1 MSRRRVVVTGLGAT
15 TPIGGDVTT
24 SWSALLAG
32 TSGVRNLTEEWA
44 QSLPVH
50 FAARVAV
57 EPAEQME
64 RVELRRL
71 DRSEQFA
78 LIASREAWKD
88 AGSPEIDKERLGVVI
103 ASGIGGVTTLLD
115 QYDIL
120 REKGARLV
128 SPHTVPMLMP
138 NGPAANVG
146 LELQARAGVHT
157 PVSAC
162 ASGAEAIGYALEMI
176 RNDRADIVVSG
187 GVEAAI
193 HAMPM
198 SGFAAMKALSTRNDE
213 PQRASRPYDLNRDG
227 FVLGEGGGIL
237 VLEEYEHALARGAK
251 IYCEI
256 AGQGLTSD
264 GYHIAAPDP
273 DGVGVQRAVKF
284 ALRDSGLTTKDIVH
298 LNAHATSTPAGDVAE
313 AIGYALEMIRNDRAD
328 IVVGGGVEAAIHAMP
343 MSGFAAMKALST
355 RNDEPA
361 RASRPYD
368 LNRDGFVLGEG
379 GGILVL
385 EEYEHAV
392 ARGAKIYCEIAGQG
406 LTSDGYHIAAP
417 DPDGAGVQRA
427 VKFALRDS
435 GLTTKDIVHL
445 NAHATSTP
453 AGDVAEANALR
464 AALGADADHVAV
476 SATKSMTGHLLG
488 GAGAIESV
496 FIVKTLQDR
505 LAPPTI
511 NIDDL
516 DPAVTVDVVR
526 DKPRALPAG
535 DIAALNDSFGFG
547 GHNVVLVFK
556 SI

>member
-1 MSRRRVVVTGLGAT
+1 MSQRRVVVTGLGAT
-15 TPIGGDVTT
+15 TPIGGGVAS

-32 TSGVRNLTEEWA
+32 TSGVRTLTEDWA
-44 QSLPVH
+44 STIPVS
-50 FAARVAV
+50 FAARVAI
-57 EPAEQME
+57 EPSEQME
-64 RVELRRL
+64 RVEMRRL

-88 AGSPEIDKERLGVVI
+88 CGTPAVDKERLGVVI
-103 ASGIGGVTTLLD
+103 ASGIGGVTTLLE

-120 REKGARLV
+120 NSKGSRSV

-138 NGPAANVG
+138 NGPAANVA
-146 LELQARAGVHT
+146 LELQAKAGVHA

-162 ASGAEAIGYALEMI
+162 ASGAEAIGYAFDMI
-176 RNDRADIVVSG
+176 RNNRADIVVSG
-187 GVEAAI
+187 GVEAAV
-193 HAMPM
+193 HPLPM
-198 SGFAAMKALSTRNDE
+198 AAFASMKALSTRNED
-213 PQRASRPYDLNRDG
+213 
-227 FVLGEGGGIL
+227 
-237 VLEEYEHALARGAK
+237 
-251 IYCEI
+251 
-256 AGQGLTSD
+256 
-264 GYHIAAPDP
+264 
-273 DGVGVQRAVKF
+273 
-284 ALRDSGLTTKDIVH
+284 
-298 LNAHATSTPAGDVAE
+298 
-313 AIGYALEMIRNDRAD
+313 
-328 IVVGGGVEAAIHAMP
+328 
-343 MSGFAAMKALST
+343 
-355 RNDEPA
+355 PA

-379 GGILVL
+379 GGILIL
-385 EEYEHAV
+385 EEYEHAK

-406 LTSDGYHIAAP
+406 LSSDGYHIAAP

-435 GLTTKDIVHL
+435 GLSAKDIVHI

-464 AALGADADHVAV
+464 AALGSDADRVAV

-488 GAGAIESV
+488 GAGAVESV
-496 FIVKTLQDR
+496 FIVKALQDR

-511 NIDDL
+511 NIESL
-516 DPAVTVDVVR
+516 DPAVNLDIVR

-556 SI
+556 SL